1 MAVDLIT
8 ITATASGS
16 AGSATGE
23 TTSSTEAIGKVLA
36 VYVDEG
42 AAATTIDIT
51 LAMSGTPNEN
61 ILNLTDVTADAWYYP
76 RKQVCENDGTA
87 LTYDGTR
94 KVCEPYVVHDTLKLS
109 LAQANDGDSVTVY
122 VYIRT

>member
-16 AGSATGE
+16 DGSATGE
-23 TTSSTEAIGKVLA
+23 ATSATEAIGKVLA
-36 VYVDEG
+36 VYVDEN
-42 AAATTIDIT
+42 AAATTIDVT

-61 ILNLTDVTADAWYYP
+61 ILNLANVTADGWYYP
-76 RKQVCENDGTA
+76 RKQVCINDGTA
-87 LTYDGTR
+87 LTYDGTN
-94 KVCEPYVVHDTLKLS
+94 KQVEPFVVHDTLKLS